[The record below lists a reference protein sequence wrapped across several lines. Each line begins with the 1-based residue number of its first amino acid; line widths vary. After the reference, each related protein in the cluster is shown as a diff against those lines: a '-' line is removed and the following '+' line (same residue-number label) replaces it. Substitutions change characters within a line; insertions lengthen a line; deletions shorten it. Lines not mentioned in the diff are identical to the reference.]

1 MYFNFRLWLVEAFV
15 RINRWD
21 LVEDVIGRIY
31 QWKLD
36 LTIHPPLLRAMM
48 EALDWLI
55 EPLYKGIVR
64 AHKFHSAHDR
74 LQPDSAMY
82 SPDQPGLRQADSPRV
97 LFEELPKLIK
107 LLNVNIALN
116 QSVFYRVT
124 LVVKHYQR
132 EAPEIA
138 QRLAGEVF
146 MPALAL
152 IDNRNEQVTSNIW
165 DVLAETEFS
174 KRYDYYSKMITETYL
189 QNVSLI
195 QVLVQT
201 QISLG
206 KWSRRFSADN
216 IKQVT
221 RPLAKMVAGNGLV
234 VFEHLVTM
242 AKNNDNMIEPLSKA
256 IETSHP
262 LALDM
267 FAYTIVRIL
276 SDLSPK
282 EQKLDAE
289 SNVAQWLTNI
299 AQMAGM
305 FFKKYPQTDI
315 VPLLRYLLNKM
326 RKD

>member
-1 MYFNFRLWLVEAFV
+1 
-15 RINRWD
+15 
-21 LVEDVIGRIY
+21 
-31 QWKLD
+31 
-36 LTIHPPLLRAMM
+36 
-48 EALDWLI
+48 
-55 EPLYKGIVR
+55 
-64 AHKFHSAHDR
+64 
-74 LQPDSAMY
+74 
-82 SPDQPGLRQADSPRV
+82 
-97 LFEELPKLIK
+97 
-107 LLNVNIALN
+107 
-116 QSVFYRVT
+116 
-124 LVVKHYQR
+124 
-132 EAPEIA
+132 
-138 QRLAGEVF
+138 
-146 MPALAL
+146 
-152 IDNRNEQVTSNIW
+152 
-165 DVLAETEFS
+165 
-174 KRYDYYSKMITETYL
+174 
-189 QNVSLI
+189 
-195 QVLVQT
+195 VLVQT

-326 RKD
+326 RKDQDFVEMIVLQRVVEEMYGWCMFDIE

>member
-1 MYFNFRLWLVEAFV
+1 MTEDIWPHLGSFADTDEAIDEVEQLLNRQIKLVQFQYKNAFENIVNKEEFERTELRQRMVEQAAIGKERYLMYFNFRLWLVEAFV

-21 LVEDVIGRIY
+21 LVEDVVGRIY

-97 LFEELPKLIK
+97 LFEELSKVIK

-174 KRYDYYSKMITETYL
+174 KRYEFYSKMITETYL

-195 QVLVQT
+195 QVLV
-201 QISLG
+201 
-206 KWSRRFSADN
+206 
-216 IKQVT
+216 
-221 RPLAKMVAGNGLV
+221 
-234 VFEHLVTM
+234 
-242 AKNNDNMIEPLSKA
+242 
-256 IETSHP
+256 
-262 LALDM
+262 
-267 FAYTIVRIL
+267 
-276 SDLSPK
+276 
-282 EQKLDAE
+282 
-289 SNVAQWLTNI
+289 
-299 AQMAGM
+299 
-305 FFKKYPQTDI
+305 
-315 VPLLRYLLNKM
+315 
-326 RKD
+326 